1 MALNL
6 YFQDLELDPMDS
18 DDFCTESDDQ
28 GKERLRLEAE
38 ERRQRYSHQLY
49 KHVKPGADQAT
60 RSN

>member
-49 KHVKPGADQAT
+49 NGSYQRP
-60 RSN
+60 S